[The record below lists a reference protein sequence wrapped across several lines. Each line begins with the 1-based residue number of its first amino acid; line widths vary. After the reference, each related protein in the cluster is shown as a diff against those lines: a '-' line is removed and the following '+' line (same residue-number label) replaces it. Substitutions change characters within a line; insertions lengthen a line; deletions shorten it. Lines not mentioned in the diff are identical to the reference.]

1 MPVMPSTARPSA
13 ARSGAPV
20 PLASGKTAPLLRDH
34 IAPKGSGEDPEGDL
48 LRPGAGHV
56 LLRRLAQ
63 VDAEVDPAAIRVGKA
78 DEPGVDH
85 DALRL
90 AQAGLAVDGELPRL
104 RVRKPHHLPQGL
116 PRLLRIRGVRAKD
129 PLQDLHL
136 LHGGDP
142 QRGFDPEPGQG
153 GVLVVGVLPALPV
166 REVAVPVGEAV
177 QLRLHGLLPD
187 FVDHFP
193 KIPDAGGAERVREAD
208 VPVPI
213 RVPEGFPAPRA
224 RGVLRVDPPGLQADQ
239 GGENLEGGAGGAPR
253 LRQIRIVDFIA
264 VRRGVVQDGGPV
276 PRAEELGPIHF
287 LENGRGG
294 GALRG
299 RRRLRRARGVLRKR
313 RGLRRLQG
321 RF

>member
-1 MPVMPSTARPSA
+1 M
-13 ARSGAPV
+13 
-20 PLASGKTAPLLRDH
+20 
-34 IAPKGSGEDPEGDL
+34 
-48 LRPGAGHV
+48 
-56 LLRRLAQ
+56 
-63 VDAEVDPAAIRVGKA
+63 
-78 DEPGVDH
+78 
-85 DALRL
+85 
-90 AQAGLAVDGELPRL
+90 
-104 RVRKPHHLPQGL
+104 
-116 PRLLRIRGVRAKD
+116 RGVLAKD
-129 PLQDLHL
+129 PLQNLHL

-239 GGENLEGGAGGAPR
+239 GGENLEGGTGGAPR

-264 VRRGVVQDGGPV
+264 IRRGIVQDGGPV
-276 PRAEELGPIHF
+276 QRAEELRPIHF

-294 GALRG
+294 RCRGRGGGALRG
-299 RRRLRRARGVLRKR
+299 RRLRRARGVLRKR
-313 RGLRRLQG
+313 RNFRRLQG
-321 RF
+321 FCGQGRFQGRPCARGQGQERNRQDEPQDSVCVVHVLALSSRSPPRREGRAVLRMGRVRASDGTPCR